1 MAVDLVKLAQY
12 VGFKVV
18 DGNYDY
24 SFEEG
29 CIQTATALV
38 NNYVGTATVP
48 AVIKDQAILLA
59 ASELYHRRSAPNGIA
74 QFATM
79 DGSPFRV
86 AKDPMNAVYPLL
98 LPFVKVAL

>member
-1 MAVDLVKLAQY
+1 MAVDINKLAGY
-12 VGFKVV
+12 IGFKVV
-18 DGNYDY
+18 DGNNYN
-24 SFEEG
+24 FEEG
-29 CIQTATALV
+29 CITTANALV

-48 AVIKDQAILLA
+48 NVIKDQAILLA

-79 DGSPFRV
+79 DGQPVRV

-98 LPFVKVAL
+98 LPFVKVGV

>member
-1 MAVDLVKLAQY
+1 MAVDLAKLASY

-18 DGNYDY
+18 EGNNYD
-24 SFEEG
+24 FEDG
-29 CIQTATALV
+29 CIQTAVALI
-38 NNYVGTATVP
+38 NNYVGTASVP

-59 ASELYHRRSAPNGIA
+59 ASELFHRRSAPNGIA

-79 DGSPFRV
+79 DGQPFRV

-98 LPFVKVAL
+98 LPFVKAGV

>member
-1 MAVDLVKLAQY
+1 MAVDLGTLAGY

-18 DGNYDY
+18 DGNVYD
-24 SFEEG
+24 FESG
-29 CIQTATALV
+29 CITTAIALV
-38 NNYVGTATVP
+38 NNYVGSASVP
-48 AVIKDQAILLA
+48 TVIKDQAILLA

-74 QFATM
+74 QFASM

-98 LPFVKVAL
+98 LPFVKVGL

>member
-1 MAVDLVKLAQY
+1 MAVDLGTLAGY
-12 VGFKVV
+12 IGFKVV
-18 DGNYDY
+18 EGNNYD
-24 SFEEG
+24 FESG

-79 DGSPFRV
+79 DGQPVRV

-98 LPFVKVAL
+98 LPFVKVGV

>member
-1 MAVDLVKLAQY
+1 MAIDINKLAGY
-12 VGFKVV
+12 VGFKIVE
-18 DGNYDY
+18 GNNYD
-24 SFEEG
+24 FEDG
-29 CIQTATALV
+29 CVQTATALV
-38 NNYVGTATVP
+38 NNYVGTASVP
-48 AVIKDQAILLA
+48 AVIKDQAMLLA

-79 DGSPFRV
+79 DGQPVRV